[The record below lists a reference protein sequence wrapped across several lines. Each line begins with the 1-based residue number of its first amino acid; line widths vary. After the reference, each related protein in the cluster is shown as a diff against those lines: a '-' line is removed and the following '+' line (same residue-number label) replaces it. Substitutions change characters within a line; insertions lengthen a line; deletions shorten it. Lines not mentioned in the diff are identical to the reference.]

1 MLAMTRHWCWCA
13 CLHAQKP
20 IEAYLTFGKSDVIH
34 STILA
39 FAQMAE
45 RRSTLRDLGSGGPRA
60 EGVKG
65 SSLQTQSFRMN
76 GHAFSAARATYN
88 FLSKVC

>member
-1 MLAMTRHWCWCA
+1 VLVRMSASMPNN
-13 CLHAQKP
+13 P
-20 IEAYLTFGKSDVIH
+20 IENYLTFGKSDVIH

-65 SSLQTQSFRMN
+65 SSYKPNL
-76 GHAFSAARATYN
+76 
-88 FLSKVC
+88 LE

>member
-1 MLAMTRHWCWCA
+1 MPNSA
-13 CLHAQKP
+13 
-20 IEAYLTFGKSDVIH
+20 IENYLTFAKSDVIH

-45 RRSTLRDLGSGGPRA
+45 QRSTLRDLGSGGPRA

-65 SSLQTQSFRMN
+65 SSYKPNL
-76 GHAFSAARATYN
+76 
-88 FLSKVC
+88 LE

>member
-1 MLAMTRHWCWCA
+1 MSASMPNN
-13 CLHAQKP
+13 P
-20 IEAYLTFGKSDVIH
+20 IENYLTFGKSDVIH

-65 SSLQTQSFRMN
+65 SSYKPN
-76 GHAFSAARATYN
+76 
-88 FLSKVC
+88 LSE

>member
-13 CLHAQKP
+13 CLPPCP
-20 IEAYLTFGKSDVIH
+20 ITLFDNYLTFGKSDVIH

-65 SSLQTQSFRMN
+65 SSYKPN
-76 GHAFSAARATYN
+76 
-88 FLSKVC
+88 LSE